1 MLNLWQD
8 YADNDV
14 TEISLV
20 VILIAI
26 LLSYHWKI

>member
-14 TEISLV
+14 TKISLV
-20 VILIAI
+20 VILIVI
-26 LLSYHWKI
+26 LLSYHRKI

>member
-8 YADNDV
+8 YTDNDV

-20 VILIAI
+20 VILIVI